1 MSNED
6 LRTLQPDALAALK
19 QLVAQSPS
27 AAAALQ
33 MQLAQAQGQVRRE
46 GVPAQVPA
54 LAGEQ
59 YLVFSLADCELAVKA
74 ELVQG
79 VERLGEITSVPNVVP
94 WVRGVIN
101 LRGSIVSVV
110 DLRLFLDL
118 EQLPYTPRTRLLS
131 LQYKE
136 MLICLVVDGVSE
148 MVGSDRAA
156 VLDALRAARPATIA
170 PVSFAD
176 DRRSV
181 AIGGGAGKG
190 EIVLVRGAIPGDAT
204 ASRIPGY
211 AGYRSPSCRDPI
223 ANRTGVRSAR
233 SMRFQD

>member
-1 MSNED
+1 VSSED

-33 MQLAQAQGQVRRE
+33 MQLAQAQGQLRRE
-46 GVPAQVPA
+46 GVPAHVPA
-54 LAGEQ
+54 VAGEQ
-59 YLVFSLADCELAVKA
+59 HLVFSLADCELAVKA

-110 DLRLFLDL
+110 DLQMFLDL
-118 EQLPYTPRTRLLS
+118 EQFSYTPRTRLLS

-148 MVGSDRAA
+148 M
-156 VLDALRAARPATIA
+156 LPIPA
-170 PVSFAD
+170 
-176 DRRSV
+176 SV
-181 AIGGGAGKG
+181 IINGN
-190 EIVLVRGAIPGDAT
+190 VRQAIPPWAIPYASGT
-204 ASRIPGY
+204 ALL
-211 AGYRSPSCRDPI
+211 
-223 ANRTGVRSAR
+223 ANRLMVILDVPRLLFSEKMHHYAL
-233 SMRFQD
+233 

>member
-1 MSNED
+1 MSNEN

-110 DLRLFLDL
+110 DLRMFLDL
-118 EQLPYTPRTRLLS
+118 EQLSYTPRTRLLS

-148 MVGSDRAA
+148 M
-156 VLDALRAARPATIA
+156 LPIPA
-170 PVSFAD
+170 
-176 DRRSV
+176 SV
-181 AIGGGAGKG
+181 VINGN
-190 EIVLVRGAIPGDAT
+190 VRQAIPPWAIPYASGT
-204 ASRIPGY
+204 ALL
-211 AGYRSPSCRDPI
+211 
-223 ANRTGVRSAR
+223 ANRLMVILDVPRLLFSEKMHHYAL
-233 SMRFQD
+233 

>member
-1 MSNED
+1 VSNED

-33 MQLAQAQGQVRRE
+33 MQLAQAQGQLRRE
-46 GVPAQVPA
+46 GVSAQVPA
-54 LAGEQ
+54 VAGEQ
-59 YLVFSLADCELAVKA
+59 NLVFSLSDCELAVKA

-110 DLRLFLDL
+110 DLRMFLDL
-118 EQLPYTPRTRLLS
+118 EQLSYTPRTRLLS

-148 MVGSDRAA
+148 M
-156 VLDALRAARPATIA
+156 LPIPA
-170 PVSFAD
+170 
-176 DRRSV
+176 SV
-181 AIGGGAGKG
+181 IINGNM
-190 EIVLVRGAIPGDAT
+190 RQAIPPWAIPYASGT
-204 ASRIPGY
+204 ALL
-211 AGYRSPSCRDPI
+211 
-223 ANRTGVRSAR
+223 ANRLMVILDVPRLLFSEKMHHYAL
-233 SMRFQD
+233 